1 MVWFEDCRTWCLV
14 CVCVGEVGVY
24 EPETV
29 SLCLFT
35 DVPFVLL
42 GPVLVGMESRHISE
56 LERLT

>member
-1 MVWFEDCRTWCLV
+1 M